1 MGVTIGIASYSFR
14 DRPGART
21 RLTRAPAGSQDACMR
36 CTRTLFAV
44 LLPLATISLGSCVKS
59 SEQATT
65 HTYGMGD
72 KATVGH
78 LVFTVFDT
86 QWMTQFGH
94 GPTAR
99 VPGHRFLLIRLS
111 VFNGGG
117 EEVMLP
123 GFTLANDKGE
133 TFLELTNGEQAP
145 NWMGY
150 LRRLRPNESAQGN
163 VLFDVSPGRYKL
175 KVTDETEQ
183 RTAFID
189 LPLSFSGDTGAMPG
203 GAEPAVK

>member
-1 MGVTIGIASYSFR
+1 M
-14 DRPGART
+14 
-21 RLTRAPAGSQDACMR
+21 
-36 CTRTLFAV
+36 
-44 LLPLATISLGSCVKS
+44 LLPLAAFSLVSCVKS
-59 SEQATT
+59 REQGTIY
-65 HTYGMGD
+65 TYGMGD

-78 LVFTVFDT
+78 LVFTVFET
-86 QWMTQFGH
+86 VWMPQFGH

-99 VPGHRFLLIRLS
+99 VPGHRFLVIRLS
-111 VFNGGG
+111 AFNGGG

-133 TFLELTNGEQAP
+133 TFFELTNGEQAP

-189 LPLSFSGDTGAMPG
+189 LPLSFSGEAAAVPGA
-203 GAEPAVK
+203 AEPAVK

>member
-1 MGVTIGIASYSFR
+1 MRSSRQTGETDAR
-14 DRPGART
+14 DHT
-21 RLTRAPAGSQDACMR
+21 QLTPALAGSQDACMR
-36 CTRTLFAV
+36 FFRTLFSV
-44 LLPLATISLGSCVKS
+44 WLLLAAFSLGSCVKS

-78 LVFTVFDT
+78 VVFTVFET

-111 VFNGGG
+111 AFNGGG

-123 GFTLANDKGE
+123 GFTLVDDKGE
-133 TFLELTNGEQAP
+133 IFFELTNGEQAP

-150 LRRLRPNESAQGN
+150 LRRLRPNESGQGN

-183 RTAFID
+183 RAAFID
-189 LPLSFSGDTGAMPG
+189 LPLSFSGDAAAVPG
-203 GAEPAVK
+203 GVEPALK